1 MFWQAGI
8 IDSRETLAPG
18 LIEQPA
24 FPIFIQSYNNL
35 YGIGN
40 KSSPVQRTEQW
51 RTQWSSVRTSSK
63 KLLYVAIWSA
73 INHFRE
79 YNELYTREHHRDNW
93 SDRCVSFSIR
103 EKKEKKIVP

>member
-18 LIEQPA
+18 LIEQSA

-40 KSSPVQRTEQW
+40 KSSPVQRTEQ
-51 RTQWSSVRTSSK
+51 
-63 KLLYVAIWSA
+63 
-73 INHFRE
+73 
-79 YNELYTREHHRDNW
+79 
-93 SDRCVSFSIR
+93 
-103 EKKEKKIVP
+103 

>member
-35 YGIGN
+35 YATWNRQQVVPRSTDETMENTMIKRSNNFICRYLIGN
-40 KSSPVQRTEQW
+40 
-51 RTQWSSVRTSSK
+51 
-63 KLLYVAIWSA
+63 
-73 INHFRE
+73 
-79 YNELYTREHHRDNW
+79 
-93 SDRCVSFSIR
+93 
-103 EKKEKKIVP
+103 

>member
-51 RTQWSSVRTSSK
+51 RTQWSSIRTT
-63 KLLYVAIWSA
+63 LYVAIWSA